1 MKYNTNPNYLAVF
14 SKANYISFMGN
25 VLRVG
30 WKHHN
35 GNNTVGDM
43 LKTVYIDRTSYI
55 DRFVYMLTIGNSQT
69 QIVLSCF
76 I

>member
-1 MKYNTNPNYLAVF
+1 MNGCY
-14 SKANYISFMGN
+14 YISWGFYH
-25 VLRVG
+25 LYLYY
-30 WKHHN
+30 KLN
-35 GNNTVGDM
+35 GISTESLSVGDM

-69 QIVLSCF
+69 QMVLSCF